1 MAMTAAEMKATARQA
16 TIAAIMPSL
25 QEHNAIKFA
34 DGSFAIL
41 QNVEGQDIWT
51 EVTVKSKNYK
61 DTKVS
66 KAFNPREAAQAWE
79 EERRV
84 KAEIKA
90 ANEAEKAAKKA

>member
-51 EVTVKSKNYK
+51 EVTIKSKNYK

-66 KAFNPREAAQAWE
+66 KAFNAREAAQAWE
-79 EERRV
+79 EERRI

-90 ANEAEKAAKKA
+90 ANEAEKAEKKA

>member
-16 TIAAIMPSL
+16 TITAIMPSL
-25 QEHNAIKFA
+25 QENNAIKFA

-51 EVTVKSKNYK
+51 EVTVKSKAYK

-79 EERRV
+79 AERQ
-84 KAEIKA
+84 IKA
-90 ANEAEKAAKKA
+90 DNKAAKEAEKAAKKA